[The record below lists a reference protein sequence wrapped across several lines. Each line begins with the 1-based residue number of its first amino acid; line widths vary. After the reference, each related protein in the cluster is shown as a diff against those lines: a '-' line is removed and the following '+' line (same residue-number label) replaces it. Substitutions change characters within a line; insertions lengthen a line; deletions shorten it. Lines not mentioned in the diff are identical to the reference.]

1 MAGIGSD
8 SGPQKRDDRL
18 WSSYVSSP
26 IKGLKSLL
34 PSRGRGKE
42 TTPDVD
48 GGIWTEHGV
57 FQTKPEATDS
67 DIGEKVQVSNV
78 NMHNNSTM
86 YTAVCMYTAARL

>member
-8 SGPQKRDDRL
+8 SGPQKRDDRP

-26 IKGLKSLL
+26 IKGLKSRFL
-34 PSRGRGKE
+34 PSGGRGKE
-42 TTPDVD
+42 TAPDVD
-48 GGIWTEHGV
+48 GEIWTEHGV

-86 YTAVCMYTAARL
+86 YTAARL